1 MASIDYIRSV
11 ARNILDKDGNGWIG
25 DNKFN
30 NIITNVQ
37 DEVFNDIY
45 ALYTQARGKRLR
57 RLEYKGFVYSGVRQ
71 IEDDL
76 RPLYRTGV
84 SLTQI
89 SNNTF
94 SLPSDY
100 RYIEGLTYDSKD
112 VDILRQNDTLNYL
125 LTSRSA
131 PTTRYPAATVENG
144 QVTMY
149 PTSIVSGVTM
159 SYYKNPRGI
168 DANGNPVDQ
177 SPTWAYNT
185 VSNQSVYNASN
196 SIQLELPESTYNK
209 IIVRLVSR
217 YGVNIRDYEV
227 VQYAENEEAKN
238 QNNL

>member
-1 MASIDYIRSV
+1 
-11 ARNILDKDGNGWIG
+11 
-25 DNKFN
+25 
-30 NIITNVQ
+30 
-37 DEVFNDIY
+37 
-45 ALYTQARGKRLR
+45 
-57 RLEYKGFVYSGVRQ
+57 
-71 IEDDL
+71 
-76 RPLYRTGV
+76 
-84 SLTQI
+84 
-89 SNNTF
+89 
-94 SLPSDY
+94 
-100 RYIEGLTYDSKD
+100 
-112 VDILRQNDTLNYL
+112 
-125 LTSRSA
+125 
-131 PTTRYPAATVENG
+131 
-144 QVTMY
+144 
-149 PTSIVSGVTM
+149 M

>member
-11 ARNILDKDGNGWIG
+11 TRNILDKDGNGWIG

-30 NIITNVQ
+30 NIITYVQ

-76 RPLYRTGV
+76 RPLYRTGI
-84 SLTQI
+84 SLTQV
-89 SNNTF
+89 SGNTF
-94 SLPSDY
+94 STPSDL
-100 RYIEGLTYDSKD
+100 RYLEGIDYDSKD
-112 VDILRQNDTLNYL
+112 VEILKQNDSINNL
-125 LTSRSA
+125 LTSRAA
-131 PTTRYPAATVENG
+131 PTTTYPAATVSNG
-144 QVTMY
+144 VITMY
-149 PTSIVSGVTM
+149 PTSIVTDVTV

-177 SPTWAYNT
+177 SPTWAYDT
-185 VSNQSVYNASN
+185 VSNKSIYNASN

-209 IIVRLVSR
+209 IIVRLVSL
-217 YGVNIRDYEV
+217 YGVNIREYEV
-227 VQYAENEEAKN
+227 VQYANNEEMKN

>member
-131 PTTRYPAATVENG
+131 PPQDT
-144 QVTMY
+144 
-149 PTSIVSGVTM
+149 
-159 SYYKNPRGI
+159 
-168 DANGNPVDQ
+168 
-177 SPTWAYNT
+177 
-185 VSNQSVYNASN
+185 
-196 SIQLELPESTYNK
+196 LLPPLRM
-209 IIVRLVSR
+209 VRLLCIPR
-217 YGVNIRDYEV
+217 LLFQGL
-227 VQYAENEEAKN
+227 Q
-238 QNNL
+238 